1 MSRNADLARRFG
13 SPLYVYD
20 LDRVTAARRDL
31 FAALPDGVAL
41 YFSFKANPHPEIAR
55 ALRVAEN
62 GAGDGRVCRAEVSS
76 TGELA
81 AAMDAGFDAADVLYT
96 GPGKTN
102 GELTA
107 AIATGVR
114 VFSVESLSDLR
125 HVGAAA
131 TGHGVTVDCLLR
143 VNSASTS
150 SSTSIRMTGTPSQ
163 FGLDSETLPEILAEL
178 RDVPGT
184 RLAGMHL
191 FSLSNAQDEASLIAE
206 FRHTIS
212 VAADL
217 HRRLGLPVRLL
228 DIGGGFAA
236 PYLVPGDRPVY
247 PGLRSALAATLD
259 EHFPDWR
266 TGTPE
271 VACESGRHLVGDG
284 GQLVCTVVN
293 VKESRGQ
300 RFVILDA
307 GINILGGMSGLGRL
321 LPVTVGFDEEAMAG
335 EVDLGRL
342 ETANLVGPLCTP
354 GDILGRGV
362 PAPALSP
369 GDVVTIPN
377 AGAYGVTASL
387 LMFLGRPAPVEV
399 ILRGDEVV
407 SASRIEFHRKYE

>member
-31 FAALPDGVAL
+31 FAALPDGVEL
-41 YFSFKANPHPEIAR
+41 FFSFKANPHPEIAR
-55 ALRVAEN
+55 ALRT
-62 GAGDGRVCRAEVSS
+62 GGDRVCQAEVSS

-81 AAMDAGFDAADVLYT
+81 AALDAGFDPADVLYT
-96 GPGKTN
+96 GPGKTQD
-102 GELTA
+102 ELRA
-107 AIATGVR
+107 AIAAGVR
-114 VFSVESLSDLR
+114 TFSVESLSDLR
-125 HVGAAA
+125 HVGAVA
-131 TGHGVTVDCLLR
+131 TALGATADCLLR
-143 VNSASTS
+143 INSATASA
-150 SSTSIRMTGTPSQ
+150 STSIRMTGAPSQ
-163 FGLDSETLPEILAEL
+163 FGLDSETLPEILPEL
-178 RDVPGT
+178 RAVPGT

-191 FSLSNAQDEASLIAE
+191 FSLSNSQDEAGLIDE
-206 FRHTIS
+206 FRHTIG

-217 HRRLGLPVRLL
+217 HHRLGIPVRLL

-236 PYLVPGDRPVY
+236 PYLVPGDRPSY
-247 PGLRSALAATLD
+247 PGLRPALAATLD
-259 EHFPDWR
+259 AHFPGWR
-266 TGTPE
+266 AGAPR

-293 VKESRGQ
+293 VKQSRGQ

-321 LPVTVGFDEEAMAG
+321 LPVTVGFDPAAMAG
-335 EVDLGRL
+335 DVDLDQL
-342 ETANLVGPLCTP
+342 APAHLVGPLCTP
-354 GDILGRGV
+354 GDVLGRGV
-362 PAPALSP
+362 PTPALLP

-399 ILRGDEVV
+399 VVRGDEVV

>member
-1 MSRNADLARRFG
+1 MNRNADLARRHG

-20 LDRVTAARRDL
+20 LDRVTAARDDL
-31 FAALPDGVAL
+31 FAALPEGVGL
-41 YFSFKANPHPEIAR
+41 YFSFKANPHPELAR
-55 ALRVAEN
+55 ALRS
-62 GAGDGRVCRAEVSS
+62 GDGPVCRAEVSS
-76 TGELA
+76 TGELSA
-81 AAMDAGFDAADVLYT
+81 ALEAGYHPADVLYT

-102 GELTA
+102 AEMATA
-107 AIATGVR
+107 ISAGVR
-114 VFSVESLSDLR
+114 LFSVESLSDLR
-125 HVGAAA
+125 HTGAVA
-131 TGHGVTVDCLLR
+131 TEHGVVVDCLLR
-143 VNSASTS
+143 INSATAGGT
-150 SSTSIRMTGTPSQ
+150 TSIRMTGTPSQ
-163 FGLDSETLPEILAEL
+163 FGIDSETLPEVLPAL

-184 RLAGMHL
+184 RLAGLHL
-191 FSLSNAQDEASLIAE
+191 FSLSNSQDEASLIEE

-217 HRRLGLPVRLL
+217 HHRLGVPVRLL

-236 PYLVPGDRPVY
+236 PYLVPGDRPRY
-247 PGLRSALAATLD
+247 PNLRAALASTLD
-259 EHFPDWR
+259 EHFPEWR

-271 VACESGRHLVGDG
+271 VACESGRHLVGDS

-321 LPVTVGFDEEAMAG
+321 LPITVGFDEPAMEGDADFG
-335 EVDLGRL
+335 VL

-362 PAPALSP
+362 KAPVLAP

-399 ILRGDEVV
+399 VLRSDEVV
-407 SASRIEFHRKYE
+407 SASRIEFHRNYE